1 MDIEV
6 LNYETLT
13 KDVSCNV
20 EKLFYS
26 IMCRRWD
33 IVNAQIERI
42 NSEWQELNKITYKD
56 TEINIEKCFVKN
68 LQFLKSN
75 KNKIYYEKLCNRFG
89 EHFEK
94 LVADKNCDYDSKDF
108 YEDKSVFDVFF
119 QGNQPVL
126 DVKEFT
132 KQMLP
137 AKQLMKNNA
146 TMVLDEVGTGK
157 TVAGIYAI
165 QQIIQNRLK
174 ETAKNEV
181 FPSAA
186 ILIVCPYTKREDWN
200 SDIRRQLGRNS
211 IIISQS
217 DSGKIIKQ
225 RSQNPNKPLIYVM
238 GSAGGKSDDSNSALK
253 NSFKEF
259 RSDRKWDLVI
269 IDECHNCFDNYS
281 DIKADKIMLL
291 TATPIVVSSNEVREF
306 QDYKDLMNKILG
318 SLGYG
323 DKKIPDEKN
332 IEPIENSMPKD
343 EDIFVCNYKEDI
355 FNVDINRN
363 IKFITCDRTNKRQKW
378 FNELRNKKGF
388 FTAMYADQDDKRL
401 LEKMKENFTD
411 TLNDYSID
419 NNAKLE
425 KLVQIIEGKSDNDSD
440 DFKGYETK
448 SIIVFCEMQATVDM
462 IYERISYLSNNKIM
476 VGKKYGKFGEIKN
489 ITSNSNIV
497 LERLKSHIRMNKDN
511 RSILVT
517 TGKSGGTG
525 LNLGEFDVVIHY
537 ELPYTNNEL
546 EQRFGRIERAD
557 DLITKSVNCDK
568 PILIENEMIFLVNKS
583 TGNES
588 DFETNRMLYYS
599 INKVNIACQYMPI
612 RNTVL
617 FHPNFTERVQ
627 HDAKTYFETIKSF
640 SESEDGKRKIQNY
653 INYKV
658 KEKAINE
665 GIMEIKKSLDE
676 IYQSI
681 INDEKEI
688 KGKISKILNGVEIN
702 DTIKEYKDKLED
714 FLNEDDTDTI
724 KIDKILDKTLE
735 YYIWLK
741 NTLKFYGVELTVEGD
756 NPDNSYS
763 NYDRTNEEYDNKDY
777 SNYDRTND
785 KEDISSEN
793 EDFEENSSSLNE
805 KELLETITSLK
816 AAITNKSLK
825 LGLLCEKVVE
835 MIGSINNDQKAN
847 GIFYISNNKFIN
859 ETVKQFRDRSNA

>member
-42 NSEWQELNKITYKD
+42 NSEWQELNKLTYKD
-56 TEINIEKCFVKN
+56 TDINIEKCFVKN

-89 EHFEK
+89 KHFEK

-132 KQMLP
+132 KQILP
-137 AKQLMKNNA
+137 AKQLMKNDA

-174 ETAKNEV
+174 ETTKNEV

-238 GSAGGKSDDSNSALK
+238 GSAGGESDDSKSALK

-269 IDECHNCFDNYS
+269 IDECHNCFDNYR

-291 TATPIVVSSNEVREF
+291 TATPIVVSSNKVREF
-306 QDYKDLMNKILG
+306 QEYKNLMNDILG
-318 SLGYG
+318 SRYG

-332 IEPIENSMPKD
+332 IEPIKNSIPKD

-355 FNVDINRN
+355 FNVNINRN
-363 IKFITCDRTNKRQKW
+363 IKFITCDRTNKRQDW
-378 FNELRNKKGF
+378 FNELRNTKGF
-388 FTAMYADQDDKRL
+388 FTAMYADQDDNRL
-401 LEKMKENFTD
+401 SEKMKENFTG
-411 TLNDYSID
+411 TLNDYYID

-425 KLVQIIEGKSDNDSD
+425 KLVQIIEGKSDNDSY

-462 IYERISYLSNNKIM
+462 IYERLSYLSNNKVM

-497 LERLKSHIRMNKDN
+497 LERLKSHIRFNEEN
-511 RSILVT
+511 RSILII

-525 LNLGEFDVVIHY
+525 LNLGEFDTVIHY

-588 DFETNRMLYYS
+588 DFETNRMLYYAIS
-599 INKVNIACQYMPI
+599 KVNIACQYMPI

-627 HDAKTYFETIKSF
+627 HDAQTYFETIKNF

-653 INYKV
+653 IEYKA

-665 GIMEIKKSLDE
+665 GIMEIKKSLAE
-676 IYQSI
+676 TYQNI

-714 FLNEDDTDTI
+714 FLNEDETDTI
-724 KIDKILDKTLE
+724 EIDNILDKTLE

-805 KELLETITSLK
+805 KELLESI
-816 AAITNKSLK
+816 KSLK
-825 LGLLCEKVVE
+825 TEIKHRNLTLGLLCGKV
-835 MIGSINNDQKAN
+835 INKIKSINNDQKAN

>member
-1 MDIEV
+1 MIKKICNEKFGRV
-6 LNYETLT
+6 FNMEQILNYESLT
-13 KDVSCNV
+13 KGLSSDI

-33 IVNAQIERI
+33 IVNVQTEKIKL
-42 NSEWQELNKITYKD
+42 EWQELNKNRYKD

-108 YEDKSVFDVFF
+108 YKDKSVFDVFF

-165 QQIIQNRLK
+165 QRIIQNRLK
-174 ETAKNEV
+174 ETPQNDI

-200 SDIRRQLGRNS
+200 NDIRRQLGRNS

-217 DSGKIIKQ
+217 DSGEIIKQ
-225 RSQNPNKPLIYVM
+225 KSQNPNKPLIYVM
-238 GSAGGKSDDSNSALK
+238 GSAGGKSDDSKSALK
-253 NSFKEF
+253 QSFKKF
-259 RSDRKWDLVI
+259 RFDRKWDLVI
-269 IDECHNCFDNYS
+269 IDECHNCFDNYK
-281 DIKADKIMLL
+281 DIIADKIMLL
-291 TATPIVVSSNEVREF
+291 TATPIVVSSNNVREF
-306 QDYKDLMNKILG
+306 QDYENLMNNILG
-318 SLGYG
+318 STGYW
-323 DKKIPDEKN
+323 DKKIPYGKN
-332 IEPIENSMPKD
+332 IEPIKNSNPKD

-355 FNVDINRN
+355 FNVDINRK
-363 IKFITCDRTNKRQKW
+363 IKFIACDRTKKRQEW
-378 FNELRNKKGF
+378 FNHLRNKKGF
-388 FTAMYADQDDKRL
+388 FTAMYADQDDNRL
-401 LEKMKENFTD
+401 SEKMIENFGD

-425 KLVQIIEGKSDNDSD
+425 KLVQIIEGKSDSDSD

-476 VGKKYGKFGEIKN
+476 VGKKYGKFGKIKN

-497 LERLKSHIRMNKDN
+497 LEKLKSHIRMNKDN

-557 DLITKSVNCDK
+557 DLIIKSVNWDK

-588 DFETNRMLYYS
+588 DFETNRMLYYAV
-599 INKVNIACQYMPI
+599 NKVNIACKYMPI

-627 HDAKTYFETIKSF
+627 HDAKTYFETIKNF

-653 INYKV
+653 IEYKIEE
-658 KEKAINE
+658 KEINE
-665 GIMEIKKSLDE
+665 CIVVIKKSLNE
-676 IYQSI
+676 TYQNI

-688 KGKISKILNGVEIN
+688 KEKISKILNGVKDN
-702 DTIKEYKDKLED
+702 DTIKEHKDKLKA
-714 FLNEDDTDTI
+714 FLNEDEADI
-724 KIDKILDKTLE
+724 IEIDNILDRTLE

-756 NPDNSYS
+756 NTHYS
-763 NYDRTNEEYDNKDY
+763 NYDFTNEE
-777 SNYDRTND
+777 
-785 KEDISSEN
+785 DISIDLEN
-793 EDFEENSSSLNE
+793 EYLEENRSSLNE
-805 KELLETITSLK
+805 KDFLETITSLK
-816 AAITNKSLK
+816 AEITHKSLK

-835 MIGSINNDQKAN
+835 RIKSINNDQKAN